1 MMTENNRLDIA
12 MASLNVLGQPGKD
25 LDRLFAAMQLNG
37 LLLTGAS
44 AEVITAI
51 EEFGLHYNSICETYP
66 PAAFET
72 QPPSLNSADTVEL
85 VGRLLS
91 LCELIR
97 DAETERILGRL
108 RKHEGKL
115 PEREIIEAR
124 RHRDWF
130 VPLLL
135 QECQKEID
143 KIKQKPDPNEPSS
156 VQGHSSVPF
165 FAFFLFSEWETK
177 ESIPFILEGMC
188 LPGEGPCD
196 LFGDGIH
203 EQLARYLAQF
213 LSSDLDRLDEMIC
226 DPKVNM
232 YVRWA
237 ASSSYPFLVR
247 DKNIT
252 LEEAIIRLESH
263 FHKTKVIGE
272 DGRPGTEHCYEL
284 SAGII
289 VNLHQLGGSLKS
301 ILGNGN
307 QNWDFVEESI
317 FHRSDSDVTLTESER
332 QKGLLRLPPTRV
344 SDCLETLR
352 HWAAFEQRPKP
363 SSPRTLTSSVPES
376 AHPFERSTPPITSW
390 TPSTTTQSLNATG
403 TIRAAERVPRNAKC
417 PCGSGKK
424 FKQCC
429 MRG

>member
-12 MASLNVLGQPGKD
+12 MASLNALGQPGTD
-25 LDRLFAAMQLNG
+25 LEGLFAAMQLNG

-44 AEVITAI
+44 VEI
-51 EEFGLHYNSICETYP
+51 
-66 PAAFET
+66 
-72 QPPSLNSADTVEL
+72 NSANTVEL
-85 VGRLLS
+85 IGRLLPLYES
-91 LCELIR
+91 IR

-115 PEREIIEAR
+115 PESEIIEAR

-130 VPLLL
+130 VPRLM
-135 QECQKEID
+135 QECQAEID
-143 KIKQKPDPNEPSS
+143 KLKQQPDSDDRLSDDEYSDL
-156 VQGHSSVPF
+156 PF
-165 FAFFLFSEWETK
+165 FALFLFSEWEIG
-177 ESIPFILEGMC
+177 ESLPIILEGLS
-188 LPGEGPCD
+188 LPGEGPFE

-203 EQLARYLAQF
+203 EQVSRYLAQF
-213 LSSDLDRLDEMIC
+213 LSHDLDQIDEMIC
-226 DPKVNM
+226 DPRVNM

-237 ASSSYPFLVR
+237 ATSSYRFLSR
-247 DKNIT
+247 DKKVT
-252 LEEAIIRLESH
+252 MDDAIARLERS
-263 FHKTKVIGE
+263 FHKTKVIGS
-272 DGRPGTEHCYEL
+272 DDRPGMEHCYEL
-284 SAGII
+284 SAGILD
-289 VNLHQLGGSLKS
+289 NLYQLGGSLKCF
-301 ILGNGN
+301 LGDDMRI
-307 QNWDFVEESI
+307 WDFVEESV
-317 FHRSDSDVTLTESER
+317 FCREDSDVTLTESER

-352 HWAAFEQRPKP
+352 HWATFEQRPEP
-363 SSPRTLTSSVPES
+363 SSPRTLTSSGPES

-390 TPSTTTQSLNATG
+390 TPNTTAQSLNATG